1 VGRALGLPM
10 EHGWQDVMPEVH
22 VPNVPRGG
30 ARAPRVLELGLGRLM
45 RGVIGRNQKVIIRA
59 RSRETDEGRNRTQ
72 SEGHQSHQSEPSEL
86 DLGRLRVV
94 GTR

>member
-1 VGRALGLPM
+1 
-10 EHGWQDVMPEVH
+10 
-22 VPNVPRGG
+22 
-30 ARAPRVLELGLGRLM
+30 M
-45 RGVIGRNQKVIIRA
+45 RGVIGRNQEVIIRA

-72 SEGHQSHQSEPSEL
+72 SGGLQSHQSEQSEL